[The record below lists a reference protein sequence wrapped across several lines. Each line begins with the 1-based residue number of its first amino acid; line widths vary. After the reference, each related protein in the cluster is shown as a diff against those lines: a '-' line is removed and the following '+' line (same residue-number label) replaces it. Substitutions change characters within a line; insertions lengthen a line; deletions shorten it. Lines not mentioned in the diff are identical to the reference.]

1 MELIFVRHGQGTH
14 TTDLPATLQLSDP
27 PLTNEGI
34 RQAEKLRTLLPLHE
48 DDVLIVSPTRRTLQ
62 TADVWSEHIN
72 CRKIVHP
79 LLGPR
84 IFPLR
89 PDATTLPCDE
99 LVNLKRL
106 NQDFPSFEIKAD
118 LQPQL
123 WQDGINLLTDS
134 EFVSLADQFLKYC
147 RTLHHQKVHLVSHD
161 GTITSYRQM
170 INGKN
175 LSRDDFL
182 QETEWIGLTY
192 K

>member
-14 TTDLPATLQLSDP
+14 TEQLPASLQLSDP
-27 PLTNEGI
+27 PLTIVGI
-34 RQAEKLRTLLPLHE
+34 HQAEKLRTLLPLHE
-48 DDVLIVSPTRRTLQ
+48 EDVLIVSPTRRTLQ
-62 TADVWSEHIN
+62 TADIWSEHVN

-89 PDATTLPCDE
+89 PDATTLPCDA
-99 LVNLKRL
+99 LVDLAYLDRN
-106 NQDFPSFEIKAD
+106 FPSFEISAN

-123 WQDGINLLTDS
+123 WQEGINLMPAS
-134 EFVSLADQFLKYC
+134 EFVVLADQFIKYC
-147 RTLHHQKVHLVSHD
+147 KTLHHQKVHLVSHD

-170 INGKN
+170 ISGQN
-175 LSRDDFL
+175 LSRQDFL